1 MAGTQRLLAAFMA
14 ASMANVSGSGTP
26 GALGVVVSAEHATLG
41 SAAAAAEGTTV
52 YDGDRV
58 STDEAGSARLR
69 IGTAMLQLGDKS
81 SVVLHSEAVRDAKQF
96 EAELLSGT
104 ASLSAAAGTDGEIV
118 ASEARVRTI
127 SDTRGVVRVQRMG
140 PYELTVFA
148 QRGPAQISYRGDS
161 ETIPEGKSY
170 RVLLNSSDD
179 ERASGSGAKH
189 PGKWRKALLLIA
201 IPAGAAGLVFGVWH
215 ETNKGVESPDRP

>member
-14 ASMANVSGSGTP
+14 VSMANVSGSGTP
-26 GALGVVVSAEHATLG
+26 EALGVVVRAEHATLG

-69 IGTAMLQLGDKS
+69 IGAAMLDLGDKS
-81 SVVLHSEAVRDAKQF
+81 SVILHSGAVRDPKQF
-96 EAELLSGT
+96 EAELLTGT
-104 ASLSAAAGTDGEIV
+104 ASLSAAAGTDAEIV
-118 ASEARVRTI
+118 ASEARVLPI
-127 SDTRGVVRVQRMG
+127 SAARGIVRVRRVG
-140 PYELTVFA
+140 PYELIVFA
-148 QRGPAQISYRGDS
+148 QRGPAQILYLGDS

-179 ERASGSGAKH
+179 ERTSGSGAKH

-201 IPAGAAGLVFGVWH
+201 IPAGAAVLAFGLWH

>member
-1 MAGTQRLLAAFMA
+1 MAGTQRLLAAVLTISTA
-14 ASMANVSGSGTP
+14 TVSGSGKP
-26 GALGVVVSAEHATLG
+26 EALGVVVRAEHATLG

-81 SVVLHSEAVRDAKQF
+81 SVILHSDPGRKAQGS
-96 EAELLSGT
+96 EAELLTGT

-118 ASEARVRTI
+118 ASGARVRTV
-127 SDTRGVVRVQRMG
+127 SDTRGVVRVQRIG
-140 PYELTVFA
+140 PFELIVFA

-179 ERASGSGAKH
+179 ERTSGSGAKH

-201 IPAGAAGLVFGVWH
+201 IPAGAAGLIFWLSH
-215 ETNKGVESPDRP
+215 EANKGVESPDRP